1 MKKIKMWVLA
11 ATRPMVLTMV
21 LCGTMAK
28 AQTAA
33 DSVYVMPDE
42 YADAGYFM
50 PAPPDSMSL
59 AFADDLLQWQWG
71 KSIRPTA
78 RGQRAS
84 SESSLKHA
92 DLCAWM
98 AEILQLDAISDEATP
113 ALSRLIFKATNTSIR
128 STSSAKERFGRTRP
142 FALMNERPW
151 APGDSV
157 LNPYV
162 SYPSG
167 HTATGWGLA
176 LVMAEM
182 WPALQDTILRRGF
195 EYGENRI
202 IVGAHWQSDVMAGYL
217 CGAAAVAR
225 AHTNPAL
232 ETDIRAAREEYA
244 RLKGL
249 NVPDG
254 YPVPADYAVGDGG
267 MPRGERIL
275 NAPVDTASYRHIG
288 EYMRYRQAFALRET
302 ERGEQA
308 VAEGDKTMAH
318 FAEIFGEA
326 MGITVSETETP
337 AIWQLILAARTASSR
352 AATKLKDVNFRKRPF
367 VQTGEATAIPEEEEA
382 HILSSSY
389 PSAHTCM
396 SWGIALTLAE
406 MVPEHQDEILRRGYD
421 FGYSRLIVGYHWGTD
436 IDDARLLA
444 SATVA
449 RQHAD
454 PQFLE
459 LIAAA
464 RQEYNGVV
472 TAIQPVALP
481 HQHFTETPAEG
492 QVSAFRLDGIP
503 ATTDTR
509 GIVIENSKK
518 RVK

>member
-1 MKKIKMWVLA
+1 MLA
-11 ATRPMVLTMV
+11 ATL
-21 LCGTMAK
+21 LCGTTAV
-28 AQTAA
+28 AQTGA
-33 DSVYVMPDE
+33 DSTYVMPAE
-42 YADAGYFM
+42 FANAGYFM

-59 AFADDLLQWQWG
+59 AFTDDLLQWQWG
-71 KSIRPTA
+71 KSMRHTE
-78 RGQRAS
+78 RGRRANREAAMS
-84 SESSLKHA
+84 PAALR
-92 DLCAWM
+92 AWM
-98 AEILQLDAISDEATP
+98 AEVLQLDSITDDATP
-113 ALSRLIFKATNTSIR
+113 ALSRLVLKSFITGIS
-128 STSSAKERFGRTRP
+128 STFAAKRRYGRTRP
-142 FALMNERPW
+142 FAMMNERPW
-151 APGDSV
+151 AVSDSAV
-157 LNPYV
+157 NHYN

-167 HTATGWGLA
+167 HTATGWALA

-182 WPALQDTILRRGF
+182 WPELQDTILRRGF
-195 EYGENRI
+195 EFGENRV

-217 CGAAAVAR
+217 CGAAAIAR
-225 AHTNPAL
+225 AHNNPAL
-232 ETDIRAAREEYA
+232 EADIRAAREEYA

-249 NVPDG
+249 TVPDS
-254 YPVPADYAVGDGG
+254 YPVPEDYAVGDGG
-267 MPRGERIL
+267 MPKGERIL

-326 MGITVSETETP
+326 MDISVSEAETP

-367 VQTGEATAIPEEEEA
+367 VQTGEATAIPDDEEA

-406 MVPEHQDEILRRGYD
+406 MAPEHQDEILRRGYQ

-454 PQFLE
+454 PQFRQ
-459 LIAAA
+459 LIDAA
-464 RQEYNGVV
+464 RQEYEGLV
-472 TAIQPVALP
+472 TAIQPLTSHPSPLTSPV
-481 HQHFTETPAEG
+481 QTG
-492 QVSAFRLDGIP
+492 AFRLDGTP
-503 ATTDTR
+503 ATAATR
-509 GIVIENSKK
+509 GIVIKNNKK
-518 RVK
+518 IIGVR

>member
-1 MKKIKMWVLA
+1 MKKLMQWVFV
-11 ATRPMVLTMV
+11 ATLV
-21 LCGTMAK
+21 CGTTAK
-28 AQTAA
+28 AQTAT
-33 DSVYVMPDE
+33 DSTYLKPDE

-50 PAPPDSMSL
+50 PAPPDSMSQ

-71 KSIRPTA
+71 KSMRSTE
-78 RGQRAS
+78 RGQRANREAVIS
-84 SESSLKHA
+84 HA
-92 DLCAWM
+92 ALCAWM
-98 AEILQLDAISDEATP
+98 AGVLQLDVINDDVTP
-113 ALSRLIFKATNTSIR
+113 ALSRLVLKTFITGIS
-128 STSSAKERFGRTRP
+128 STFAAKRRYGRTRP

-151 APGDSV
+151 ALSDS
-157 LNPYV
+157 LANHYN

-195 EYGENRI
+195 EFGENRV
-202 IVGAHWQSDVMAGYL
+202 IVGAHWQSDVSAGYL

-232 ETDIRAAREEYA
+232 EADIRAAREEYA

-326 MGITVSETETP
+326 MGITVSESETP

-352 AATKLKDVNFRKRPF
+352 AATTLKTVTFRKRPY
-367 VQTGEATAIPEEEEA
+367 VQTGEPTTIPADEEKEFM
-382 HILSSSY
+382 SSSY
-389 PSAHTCM
+389 PSAHTSM

-406 MVPEHQDEILRRGYD
+406 MAPEHQDEILRRGYQ
-421 FGYSRLIVGYHWGTD
+421 FGYSRLITGYHWGTD

-454 PQFLE
+454 PQFRQ

-464 RQEYNGVV
+464 RQEYEGLD
-472 TAIQPVALP
+472 TAVQAVALP
-481 HQHFTETPAEG
+481 RQHSTGTSAKG
-492 QVSAFRLDGIP
+492 QTSAFRLDGIP
-503 ATTDTR
+503 ATATTR
-509 GIVIENSKK
+509 GIVIENNKK
-518 RVK
+518 TVK